1 MFGRSQYPHYLRNEA
16 GKRPTSAAELAD
28 GRWLA
33 TWPES
38 LAIVSADG
46 AREEYDWAEFEY
58 GRWDEETSE
67 LSLALTRRGR
77 GEPIVLVLA
86 DGSDPSVVTMV
97 HERIERS
104 IVHQLVWDLPSG
116 RVARGQVRRRR
127 NEELFTEIL
136 SVPAHTEADRASL
149 AQLEVELR
157 EAVGLPLKK
166 NS

>member
-104 IVHQLVWDLPSG
+104 IVHQLVWIFPAVEWRAGKCAVGATKNSLPKSFQCRHTPRPTVPPLPSS
-116 RVARGQVRRRR
+116 R
-127 NEELFTEIL
+127 
-136 SVPAHTEADRASL
+136 S
-149 AQLEVELR
+149 
-157 EAVGLPLKK
+157 
-166 NS
+166 NSGKLLGYR